1 MAMISVND
9 SELQLL
15 IDILEREVPNLRE
28 EVRHTD
34 DFAYREFLKEREHCV
49 QSLLRTLTAQVAGT
63 SGSQVTK

>member
-1 MAMISVND
+1 MVMISVND

-34 DFAYREFLKEREHCV
+34 DFAYREFLKEREHRV
-49 QSLLRTLTAQVAGT
+49 QSLLLTLTAQGAGT
-63 SGSQVTK
+63 SGGHVAK